1 LVLKRRAADMKLLD
15 GKRGLVFGVV
25 NERSIA
31 WHIARNAA
39 VYGATCGFSYLPGDK
54 MERRVAKALEDGG
67 FENPWLQ
74 PCDVSS
80 DPDLDR
86 LFEAYAAEF
95 RTLDFVVHS
104 VAYADREY
112 LQPGTFADTPRT
124 VFAQALDIS
133 AYSLVAIARRA
144 KPLMTSGGS
153 ILALSYYGA
162 EKAASGYNVMGVA
175 KSALESCVR
184 YLAAELGPASIRV
197 NSLSAGPCRTL
208 SAMAVGGIDGI
219 LEKVAAAAPLRRNIE
234 TDEVGKAAVYL
245 LSDLSSGVTGE
256 THHVDAG
263 YNAIVT

>member
-1 LVLKRRAADMKLLD
+1 MKLLE
-15 GKRGLVFGVV
+15 GKRGLVFGVA

-39 VYGATCGFSYLPGDK
+39 EHGATCGFPYLPGEK
-54 MERRVAKALEDGG
+54 MERRVEKAIEDGG
-67 FENPWLQ
+67 FAQPWIR

-80 DPDLDR
+80 DADLDR
-86 LFEAYAAEF
+86 LFAEF
-95 RTLDFVVHS
+95 ASDFGTLDFVVHS

-112 LQPGTFADTPRT
+112 LQPGTFADTPRN

-133 AYSLVAIARRA
+133 AYSLVAVARRA
-144 KPLMTSGGS
+144 KPLMTNGGS

-162 EKAASGYNVMGVA
+162 EKAALGYNVMGVA

-184 YLAAELGPASIRV
+184 YLAADLGALGIRV

-208 SAMAVGGIDGI
+208 SAMVVGGFDQI
-219 LEKVAAAAPLRRNIE
+219 LDKVAESAPLRRNIE